1 LVIIEISANL
11 REDDEKSLNTTSGAP
26 LPLKNVDGHDITASQ
41 ALAEPAKPE

>member
-1 LVIIEISANL
+1 MKNHPIQLQGLA
-11 REDDEKSLNTTSGAP
+11 